1 MPYVMLSRCLPE
13 LEEIERGNTCLQLL
27 DWFQANRTE
36 IEVRFKEAVGE

>member
-13 LEEIERGNTCLQLL
+13 LEEIEQGNTNLQLL

-36 IEVRFKEAVGE
+36 IEARFKEAVGE